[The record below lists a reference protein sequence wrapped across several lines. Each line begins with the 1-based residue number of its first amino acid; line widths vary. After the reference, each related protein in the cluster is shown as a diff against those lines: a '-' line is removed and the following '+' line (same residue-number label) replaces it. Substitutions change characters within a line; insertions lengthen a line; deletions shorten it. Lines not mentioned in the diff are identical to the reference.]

1 MTPYI
6 KIIIQINL
14 DFLSLDFDNQTLF
27 TLDSVPLELMFNH
40 FLLLDVAH
48 AASSSQI
55 TILLIVI
62 TLLLL
67 LTAITAGAETA
78 YFSLKAKD
86 LNELMTKD
94 SASSRQ
100 AVKLLEQPQR
110 LLATILVSN
119 NFINIAIVIST
130 NLLLKNLF
138 HDMSPLA
145 SFLIQVVAVTFL
157 LVLFGEVLPKVYA
170 TQNNLQMALFCA
182 PILSILSKTLK
193 PISSLFVSSSKYIE
207 NRIGNKK
214 ANFSKE
220 EFEQAIELT
229 VGPSATKEEVDIF
242 KGILKFGNITAKQIM
257 RTRMDV
263 SGVSEELN
271 FTQVQQYAV
280 EMGYSRLPVYK
291 DNLDKI
297 VGMLNTKDFLPHSD
311 NADLDW
317 HNLIR
322 PAYFVHEGKFIE
334 DLLKEFQQKRI
345 HFAIVVDEFGGT
357 SGIITL
363 EDIMEEIIGDIK
375 DEFDEDD
382 LNYKKLDSNT
392 YLIEGK
398 TLINDVCRI
407 INVSADEFEEVRD
420 DSDSLAGLVLEIHGR
435 FPKVGDVISYKNYDF
450 TVVELE
456 KMRIVRIKLHIKAD
470 A

>member
-1 MTPYI
+1 MFP
-6 KIIIQINL
+6 L
-14 DFLSLDFDNQTLF
+14 DIPSGRLFLNSLM
-27 TLDSVPLELMFNH
+27 LDAAESV
-40 FLLLDVAH
+40 
-48 AASSSQI
+48 SSSQV
-55 TILLIVI
+55 TILLIII

-67 LTAITAGAETA
+67 LTAISAGAETA

-86 LNELMTKD
+86 INELMNKE
-94 SASSRQ
+94 SGSSRQ
-100 AVKLLEQPQR
+100 AIKLLDQPQR
-110 LLATILVSN
+110 LLATILVTN
-119 NFINIAIVIST
+119 NFLNIAIVIAT
-130 NLLLKNLF
+130 NLLVKDLF
-138 HDMSPLA
+138 QNISPLS

-182 PILSILSKTLK
+182 PILVVLTNILK

-214 ANFSKE
+214 NNYSKE

-229 VGPSATKEEVDIF
+229 VGPSATKEEVNIF

-271 FTQVQQYAV
+271 FEAVQQYAV

-297 VGMLNTKDFLPHSD
+297 VGMLNTKDFLPHFE
-311 NADLDW
+311 NPNLEW
-317 HNLIR
+317 HSLIR
-322 PAYFVHEGKFIE
+322 PAYFVHEGKLIE

-357 SGIITL
+357 SGILTL

-382 LNYKKLDSNT
+382 LHFKKIDNHNYI
-392 YLIEGK
+392 IEGK
-398 TLINDVCRI
+398 TLINDVCRYI
-407 INVSADEFEEVRD
+407 GVSPDEFEDARG
-420 DSDSLAGLVLEIHGR
+420 DSDSLAGLVLEISGK
-435 FPKVGDVISYKNYDF
+435 FPKVGDVIAYKNYEF
-450 TVVELE
+450 AVVELD
-456 KMRIVRIKLHIKAD
+456 KMRIVKIKLSLKEA
-470 A
+470 

>member
-1 MTPYI
+1 MDSIPSG
-6 KIIIQINL
+6 NL
-14 DFLSLDFDNQTLF
+14 FSN
-27 TLDSVPLELMFNH
+27 P
-40 FLLLDVAH
+40 LLLD
-48 AASSSQI
+48 AANAVSSSQV

-62 TLLLL
+62 TILLL

-86 LNELMTKD
+86 VNTLMSKE

-100 AVKLLEQPQR
+100 AIKLLDQPQR
-110 LLATILVSN
+110 LLATILVTN
-119 NFINIAIVIST
+119 NFLNIAIVIST
-130 NLLLKNLF
+130 NLLVKDLF
-138 HDMSPLA
+138 QNISPLS
-145 SFLIQVVAVTFL
+145 SFLIQVVAVTFF

-182 PILSILSKTLK
+182 PILVILTKFLK

-207 NRIGNKK
+207 HRIGNKK

-229 VGPSATKEEVDIF
+229 VGPSATKEEVNIF

-263 SGVSEELN
+263 SGVSEELT
-271 FTQVQQYAV
+271 FEEVQKYAI

-297 VGMLNTKDFLPHSD
+297 VGMLNTKDFLPHFE
-311 NADLDW
+311 NPNLEW
-317 HNLIR
+317 HTLIR
-322 PAYFVHEGKFIE
+322 PAFFVHEGKLIE
-334 DLLKEFQQKRI
+334 DLLKEFQQKRN

-357 SGIITL
+357 SGILTL

-382 LNYKKLDSNT
+382 LHFKKIDNNNYI
-392 YLIEGK
+392 IEGK
-398 TLINDVCRI
+398 TLINDVCRYI
-407 INVSADEFEEVRD
+407 GVSPDEFEDARG
-420 DSDSLAGLVLEIHGR
+420 DSDSLAGLVLEISGK
-435 FPKVGDVISYKNYDF
+435 FPKVGDVISYKNYEF
-450 TVVELE
+450 AVVELD
-456 KMRIVRIKLHIKAD
+456 KMRIVKIKLTLKEA
-470 A
+470 

>member
-1 MTPYI
+1 MDSIPSG
-6 KIIIQINL
+6 NL
-14 DFLSLDFDNQTLF
+14 FSN
-27 TLDSVPLELMFNH
+27 P
-40 FLLLDVAH
+40 LLLD
-48 AASSSQI
+48 AANAVSSSQV

-62 TLLLL
+62 TILLL

-86 LNELMTKD
+86 INTLMSKE
-94 SASSRQ
+94 SSSSRQ
-100 AVKLLEQPQR
+100 AIKLLDQPQR
-110 LLATILVSN
+110 LLATILVTN
-119 NFINIAIVIST
+119 NFLNIAIVIST
-130 NLLLKNLF
+130 NLLVKDLF
-138 HDMSPLA
+138 QNISPLS
-145 SFLIQVVAVTFL
+145 SFLIQVVAVTFF

-182 PILSILSKTLK
+182 PILVMLTKFLK

-207 NRIGNKK
+207 HRIGNKK

-229 VGPSATKEEVDIF
+229 VGPSATKEEVNIF

-263 SGVSEELN
+263 SGVSEELT
-271 FTQVQQYAV
+271 FEEVQKYAI

-297 VGMLNTKDFLPHSD
+297 VGMLNTKDFLPHFE
-311 NADLDW
+311 NPNLEW
-317 HNLIR
+317 HALIR
-322 PAYFVHEGKFIE
+322 PAFFVHEGKLIE

-357 SGIITL
+357 SGILTL

-382 LNYKKLDSNT
+382 LHFKKIDNNNYI
-392 YLIEGK
+392 IEGK
-398 TLINDVCRI
+398 TLINDVCRYI
-407 INVSADEFEEVRD
+407 GVSPDEFEDARG
-420 DSDSLAGLVLEIHGR
+420 DSDSLAGLVLEISGK
-435 FPKVGDVISYKNYDF
+435 FPKVGDVISYKNYEF
-450 TVVELE
+450 TVVELD
-456 KMRIVRIKLHIKAD
+456 KMRIVKIKLSLKEA
-470 A
+470 

>member
-1 MTPYI
+1 MDSIPSG
-6 KIIIQINL
+6 NL
-14 DFLSLDFDNQTLF
+14 FSN
-27 TLDSVPLELMFNH
+27 P
-40 FLLLDVAH
+40 LLLD
-48 AASSSQI
+48 AANAVSSSQV

-62 TLLLL
+62 TILLL

-86 LNELMTKD
+86 VNTLMSKE

-100 AVKLLEQPQR
+100 AIKLLDQPQR
-110 LLATILVSN
+110 LLATILVTN
-119 NFINIAIVIST
+119 NFLNIAIVIST
-130 NLLLKNLF
+130 NLLVKDLF
-138 HDMSPLA
+138 QNISPLS
-145 SFLIQVVAVTFL
+145 SFLIQVVAVTFF

-182 PILSILSKTLK
+182 PILVMLTKFLK

-207 NRIGNKK
+207 HRIGNKK

-229 VGPSATKEEVDIF
+229 VGPSATKEEVNIF

-263 SGVSEELN
+263 SGVSEELS
-271 FTQVQQYAV
+271 FEEVQKYAI

-297 VGMLNTKDFLPHSD
+297 VGMLNTKDFLPHFE
-311 NADLDW
+311 NPNLEW
-317 HNLIR
+317 HALIR
-322 PAYFVHEGKFIE
+322 PAFFVHEGKLIE

-357 SGIITL
+357 SGILTL

-382 LNYKKLDSNT
+382 LHFKKIDNNNYI
-392 YLIEGK
+392 IEGK
-398 TLINDVCRI
+398 TLINDVCRYI
-407 INVSADEFEEVRD
+407 GVSPDEFEDARG
-420 DSDSLAGLVLEIHGR
+420 DSDSLAGLVLEISGK
-435 FPKVGDVISYKNYDF
+435 FPKVGDVISYKNYEF
-450 TVVELE
+450 TVVELD
-456 KMRIVRIKLHIKAD
+456 KMRIVKIKLSLKEA
-470 A
+470 